1 MYISFHYDTLLTD
14 IILFQLHALETV
26 LSDNAAL
33 QELTPEDI
41 EDIENGSD
49 VLISVLP
56 KINDSKV
63 NDFEEY
69 ERIYIRHAIA
79 SYLHYLTNLLLINE
93 IALKENYDTHCDTMH
108 ATLLLYQ
115 FFL

>member
-1 MYISFHYDTLLTD
+1 MYISNYSRNYLTD

-26 LSDNAAL
+26 FSDKTAL

-41 EDIENGSD
+41 EDMENGSD

-93 IALKENYDTHCDTMH
+93 IALKENYDAHCDTIH
-108 ATLLLYQ
+108 TTLLLYQ